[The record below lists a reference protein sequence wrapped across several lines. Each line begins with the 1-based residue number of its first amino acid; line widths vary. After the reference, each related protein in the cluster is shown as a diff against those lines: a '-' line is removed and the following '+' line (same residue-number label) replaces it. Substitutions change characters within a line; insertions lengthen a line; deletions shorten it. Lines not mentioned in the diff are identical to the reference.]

1 MAVTLSVGL
10 NKKIG
15 QPDYGSL
22 CASCHVEFEIDRT
35 LLDGDLEGFHHK
47 VRSAF
52 AACQQSVEEQL
63 SRQQAGPASMPTNGF
78 HQNGHH
84 TNGNGHSHA
93 NGNAH
98 QNGNGSGQ
106 TNGRLATASQVRAI
120 HAIANK
126 ARIDLPSE
134 LNQRFGVSR
143 PDDLTLSQAS
153 ELIDAI
159 KPQTNGTG
167 GRR

>member
-35 LLDGDLEGFHHK
+35 LLDGDLDGFHHK

-63 SRQQAGPASMPTNGF
+63 SRQQAGSASLPSNGY
-78 HQNGHH
+78 HQNGHA
-84 TNGNGHSHA
+84 NGNGHPHSTG
-93 NGNAH
+93 NGH
-98 QNGNGSGQ
+98 HNGNGSGQ

-126 ARIDLPSE
+126 ARIDLPGE

-153 ELIDAI
+153 EMIDAI

>member
-10 NKKIG
+10 HKKIG

-22 CASCHVEFEIDRT
+22 CASCHVDFEIDRT
-35 LLDGDLEGFHHK
+35 LLDGDLDGFHQK
-47 VRSAF
+47 VRGAF
-52 AACQQSVEEQL
+52 VACQQSVEEQL
-63 SRQQAGPASMPTNGF
+63 SCRQVAPASPPTNGY

-84 TNGNGHSHA
+84 SNGNGQH
-93 NGNAH
+93 
-98 QNGNGSGQ
+98 NGNGSQ
-106 TNGRLATASQVRAI
+106 KSNGRLATASQVRAI

-134 LNQRFGVSR
+134 LSQRFGFSR

-159 KPQTNGTG
+159 KPKTNGVG